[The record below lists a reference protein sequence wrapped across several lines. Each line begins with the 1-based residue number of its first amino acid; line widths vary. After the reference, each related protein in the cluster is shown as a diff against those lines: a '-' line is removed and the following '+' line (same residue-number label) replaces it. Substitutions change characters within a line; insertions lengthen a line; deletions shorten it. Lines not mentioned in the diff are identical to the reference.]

1 MSLTLDDLAATS
13 GTAAQDLALS
23 EGIDAERS
31 CTIPIAHTTER
42 RAQRQLAYD
51 ETTKTVNEWDDTID
65 AERKTSS
72 LNFGKRE
79 AEQTST
85 SQLASSFFAD
95 TPLERRVEQ
104 ILQQASAHN
113 ETAVKAREDDA
124 LGDGA
129 DERRKELAKT
139 GSLLFFAE
147 RKAKYHAKVK
157 SKAYARL
164 RRKRLKKGRGGARG
178 CCGGRSV
185 ATGR

>member
-13 GTAAQDLALS
+13 GTAAQDLALKS
-23 EGIDAERS
+23 KEL
-31 CTIPIAHTTER
+31 TQKQPVVQVPIAHTTER

-113 ETAVKAREDDA
+113 ETP
-124 LGDGA
+124 
-129 DERRKELAKT
+129 
-139 GSLLFFAE
+139 
-147 RKAKYHAKVK
+147 
-157 SKAYARL
+157 SKR
-164 RRKRLKKGRGGARG
+164 GRTTRSETTPTNE
-178 CCGGRSV
+178 GRSSRRP
-185 ATGR
+185 APYSSSPKEKPSTTPRSNRKPTRG

>member
-13 GTAAQDLALS
+13 GTAAQELALKS
-23 EGIDAERS
+23 KEL
-31 CTIPIAHTTER
+31 TQKQPVVQVPIAHTTER

-51 ETTKTVNEWDDTID
+51 ETTKTVNEWDSTID

-85 SQLASSFFAD
+85 SQLASTFFAD

-104 ILQQASAHN
+104 ILQRASAHSDQ
-113 ETAVKAREDDA
+113 AVQAREDEA
-124 LGDGA
+124 LEERDDA

-139 GSLLFFAE
+139 RSLLFFAE

-157 SKAYARL
+157 SKATL
-164 RRKRLKKGRGGARG
+164 DLGG
-178 CCGGRSV
+178 SV
-185 ATGR
+185 